1 VKLAETPGRS
11 RHVEEPEGQTFFGK
25 ARAPALVGPAGAV
38 GPEIVATDLRVELS
52 GEGGRAVVHVLHA
65 SRLLLLLAGAKLTGI
80 GELQVRSRYFDAR
93 RSNWPIWLNCEE
105 MTLRVSE
112 V

>member
-1 VKLAETPGRS
+1 M
-11 RHVEEPEGQTFFGK
+11 HVF
-25 ARAPALVGPAGAV
+25 
-38 GPEIVATDLRVELS
+38 
-52 GEGGRAVVHVLHA
+52 HA

-80 GELQVRSRYFDAR
+80 GELQARSRYFDAR